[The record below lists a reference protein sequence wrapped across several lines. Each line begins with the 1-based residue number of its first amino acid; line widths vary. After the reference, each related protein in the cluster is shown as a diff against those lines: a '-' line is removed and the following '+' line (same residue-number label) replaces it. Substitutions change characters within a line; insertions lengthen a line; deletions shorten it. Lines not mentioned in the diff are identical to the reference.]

1 MMHKDDEGMRSHYLT
16 IQFSINDAPAAD
28 EIVVALG
35 HPSADVRIIASAI
48 VIRTCRSLAAMKPEH
63 APLIPLMAGTV
74 DGTAFSVHGTGEPLV
89 LVHGVGMG
97 KEIWTPRLPRSAGLS
112 GDCLRHAGAW

>member
-1 MMHKDDEGMRSHYLT
+1 
-16 IQFSINDAPAAD
+16 
-28 EIVVALG
+28 
-35 HPSADVRIIASAI
+35 
-48 VIRTCRSLAAMKPEH
+48 MKPEH

-97 KEIWTPRLPRSAGLS
+97 KEIWTPQIAAFSRIIRSLSTTCWGMVTVRCLPPMSRCATMQTSWRA
-112 GDCLRHAGAW
+112 C